1 MLDIQNRVLRRK
13 IEKISN
19 IILIGLPG
27 CGKSSVGRELARKLG
42 LGFFDLDENIEKE
55 DQADILTIFQQ
66 KGEKYFREKEEENI
80 SSLAFIKN
88 HVISVGGGAIL
99 SNKNR
104 QVISSLGLT
113 VWLNVP
119 ISIIVRR
126 LFKSSSELKKRPF
139 FTELDYS
146 AEDLE
151 KLLTGLLKNRKQYY
165 KMAKLDIYSEN
176 DTYCVVRQIIQAITD
191 LDVDRSLASL

>member
-1 MLDIQNRVLRRK
+1 M
-13 IEKISN
+13 
-19 IILIGLPG
+19 
-27 CGKSSVGRELARKLG
+27 
-42 LGFFDLDENIEKE
+42 
-55 DQADILTIFQQ
+55 
-66 KGEKYFREKEEENI
+66 
-80 SSLAFIKN
+80 
-88 HVISVGGGAIL
+88 ISVGGGAIL
-99 SNKNR
+99 SDKNR
-104 QVISSLGLT
+104 QGISSLGLT

-126 LFKSSSELKKRPF
+126 LFKSRSELKKRPF